1 MDVWKRIIMAITMS
15 LVELIYDK
23 EKLKEMIK
31 KTKILD
37 EEIDVIFKVNGE
49 LLGGGCLKVRGGVYG
64 DECDLYGF
72 FQDILIGLAFLLDEG
87 KSTRRDYYRE
97 DVEKFGPIDRIKNPD
112 LAYLTPLF
120 FHFNRYVFELD
131 KDKDEL
137 IIHYYNDP
145 LSYTDCEEYKN
156 KDSGIVRVP
165 LKEFTKE
172 IVKLAK
178 DYIKLVKN
186 LEVLDMYEG
195 WIKNLEKYLADVK
208 KYYKERYGEEL

>member
-1 MDVWKRIIMAITMS
+1 MS

-23 EKLKEMIK
+23 EKLKETIK

-37 EEIDVIFKVNGE
+37 EEINVIFKVNGE
-49 LLGGGCLKVRGGVYG
+49 LLGAIVWVEKGKIEG
-64 DECDLYGF
+64 DVCDLYGF

-87 KSTRRDYYRE
+87 KSTRRDYYRIK
-97 DVEKFGPIDRIKNPD
+97 VEKFGPIDRIKNPD

-178 DYIKLVKN
+178 DYLELVKN
-186 LEVLDMYEG
+186 SEIPEEYDWRDDLQEY
-195 WIKNLEKYLADVK
+195 IKDVK
-208 KYYKERYGEEL
+208 NTIKRDMERNYNQKLIFLFSL

>member
-1 MDVWKRIIMAITMS
+1 MS

-23 EKLKEMIK
+23 EKLKETIK

-37 EEIDVIFKVNGE
+37 EEINVIFKVNGE
-49 LLGGGCLKVRGGVYG
+49 LLGAIVWVEKGKIEG
-64 DECDLYGF
+64 DVCDLYGF

-87 KSTRRDYYRE
+87 KSTRRDYYRIK
-97 DVEKFGPIDRIKNPD
+97 VEKFGPIDRIKNPD

-137 IIHYYNDP
+137 IIHYRNDMY
-145 LSYTDCEEYKN
+145 LYKDRAG
-156 KDSGIVRVP
+156 KTGMVRVP

>member
-1 MDVWKRIIMAITMS
+1 MA

-23 EKLKEMIK
+23 EKYREKIK
-31 KTKILD
+31 RTLAA
-37 EEIDVIFKVNGE
+37 EIETIFKINGE
-49 LLGGGCLKVRGGVYG
+49 LLGGGCLKPEGGVYG
-64 DECDLYGF
+64 DDCDLYGF
-72 FQDILIGLAFLLDEG
+72 FEEILTLLPYLLSEG
-87 KSTRRDYYRE
+87 KYYRFSKNSQNFNLKE
-97 DVEKFGPIDRIKNPD
+97 VKSWIDINNVKNPN
-112 LAYLTPLF
+112 LVCWMTL
-120 FHFNRYVFELD
+120 HFQFNTHIFELD
-131 KDKDEL
+131 KDKEEL

>member
-1 MDVWKRIIMAITMS
+1 MS

-23 EKLKEMIK
+23 EKLKETIK

-37 EEIDVIFKVNGE
+37 EEINVIFKVNGE
-49 LLGGGCLKVRGGVYG
+49 LLGAIVWVEKGKIEG
-64 DECDLYGF
+64 DVCDLYGF

-87 KSTRRDYYRE
+87 KSTRRDYYRIK
-97 DVEKFGPIDRIKNPD
+97 VEKFGPIDRIKNPD

-137 IIHYYNDP
+137 IIHYRNDMY
-145 LSYTDCEEYKN
+145 LYKDRAG
-156 KDSGIVRVP
+156 KTGMVRVP

-172 IVKLAK
+172 IVKLAE

>member
-1 MDVWKRIIMAITMS
+1 MS

-23 EKLKEMIK
+23 EEHKKRIK
-31 KTKILD
+31 DGMGYPYGNIET
-37 EEIDVIFKVNGE
+37 IFKVNGE
-49 LLGGGCLKVRGGVYG
+49 LLGAIVWVEEGKIEG

-72 FQDILIGLAFLLDEG
+72 FEEMLTLLPYLLSEG
-87 KSTRRDYYRE
+87 KYYRFSKNSQNFNLKE
-97 DVEKFGPIDRIKNPD
+97 VKSWIDINNVKNPN
-112 LAYLTPLF
+112 LVCWMTL
-120 FHFNRYVFELD
+120 HFQFNTHIFELD
-131 KDKDEL
+131 KDKEEL

>member
-1 MDVWKRIIMAITMS
+1 MS

-37 EEIDVIFKVNGE
+37 EEINVIFKVNGE
-49 LLGGGCLKVRGGVYG
+49 LLGAIVWVEKGKIEG
-64 DECDLYGF
+64 DVCDLYGF

-87 KSTRRDYYRE
+87 KSTRRDYYRIK
-97 DVEKFGPIDRIKNPD
+97 VEKFGPIDRIKNPD

-137 IIHYYNDP
+137 IIHYRNDMY
-145 LSYTDCEEYKN
+145 LYEDRAGKT
-156 KDSGIVRVP
+156 GMVRVP

>member
-1 MDVWKRIIMAITMS
+1 MS

-23 EKLKEMIK
+23 EEHKKRIKEDGLGYPGGVIK
-31 KTKILD
+31 T
-37 EEIDVIFKVNGE
+37 IFKVNGE
-49 LLGGGCLKVRGGVYG
+49 LLGAIVWVEEGKIEG

-72 FQDILIGLAFLLDEG
+72 FEEMLTLLPYLLSEG
-87 KSTRRDYYRE
+87 KYYRFSKNSQNFNLKE
-97 DVEKFGPIDRIKNPD
+97 VKSWIDINNVKNPNVACWMT
-112 LAYLTPLF
+112 L
-120 FHFNRYVFELD
+120 HFQFNTYIFELD

-137 IIHYYNDP
+137 IIHYRNDMY
-145 LSYTDCEEYKN
+145 LYKDRAG
-156 KDSGIVRVP
+156 KTGMVRVP

-172 IVKLAK
+172 IVKLAE

-208 KYYKERYGEEL
+208 KYYKERYSEEL

>member
-1 MDVWKRIIMAITMS
+1 MS

-37 EEIDVIFKVNGE
+37 EEINVIFKVNGE
-49 LLGGGCLKVRGGVYG
+49 LLGAIVWVEKGKIEG
-64 DECDLYGF
+64 DVCDLYGF

-87 KSTRRDYYRE
+87 KSTRRDYYRIK
-97 DVEKFGPIDRIKNPD
+97 VEKFGPIDRIKNPD

-137 IIHYYNDP
+137 IIHYRNDMY
-145 LSYTDCEEYKN
+145 LYKDRAG
-156 KDSGIVRVP
+156 KTGMVRVP